1 MADPLP
7 DPDSAPAATAPA
19 PATPSAAGSAAAVAT
34 PPSSAAPRVESRTTR
49 LYRAALGPVNTARY
63 LQVFERFDAVG
74 RRLLVWNPAAGLFT
88 LGWLVFRRLWKEALV
103 YAVLAAGAIGLSLWA
118 WPLMQSWPPGVRWGL
133 LGALGLVGVLLPGL
147 LGDGWVHR
155 QVQRRLLRAVTA
167 AQSMDEARAALARQA
182 ATPARLWTL
191 VAAHAAVLGAVWL
204 VWLVWG
210 QGLWPAAARQHLA
223 APARAV
229 SPAPAA
235 PALSPPVPAASVV
248 LPSTPALSAATRQPL
263 GGDAGAVP
271 VPTRVPPQAPVQSPV
286 VVPDPPVRA
295 RPVAADQAP
304 ALVLPATPQTPAVAP
319 APASTAWQ
327 STSAE
332 PAGVPAVA
340 PPTATPLVPARPPA
354 APAAAY
360 AINVGLFADAGNAR
374 RAQARLQQAGLPVVV
389 QAITTAQGPRT
400 RVRVGPYPQRARAD
414 EAAARI
420 RTLGLEAVV
429 FPLASRP

>member
-1 MADPLP
+1 M
-7 DPDSAPAATAPA
+7 
-19 PATPSAAGSAAAVAT
+19 
-34 PPSSAAPRVESRTTR
+34 APRVESRTTR

-63 LQVFERFDAVG
+63 LRVFERFDAVG

-118 WPLMQSWPPGVRWGL
+118 WPLMQAWPPGVRWGL
-133 LGALGLVGVLLPGL
+133 LGALGLLGVLLPGL

-182 ATPARLWTL
+182 ATPTRLWKL
-191 VAAHAAVLGAVWL
+191 VATHAAVLAALWL
-204 VWLVWG
+204 VWD
-210 QGLWPAAARQHLA
+210 QGLLPAATGPHLA
-223 APARAV
+223 TTARPV
-229 SPAPAA
+229 PTAPAA
-235 PALSPPVPAASVV
+235 SPPVATASVV
-248 LPSTPALSAATRQPL
+248 LPSTPVLPAVAQQPL

-271 VPTRVPPQAPVQSPV
+271 VPAQVPPPAPVQSPV

-295 RPVAADQAP
+295 P
-304 ALVLPATPQTPAVAP
+304 PATAEQSPAVAP
-319 APASTAWQ
+319 APASIAVRT
-327 STSAE
+327 TSAE
-332 PAGVPAVA
+332 PGGVPAVA
-340 PPTATPLVPARPPA
+340 PTTVTPLVSARPPA

-374 RAQARLQQAGLPVVV
+374 RAQERLQQAGLPVVV
-389 QAITTAQGPRT
+389 QTITTAQGLRT

-420 RTLGLEAVV
+420 RSLGLEAVV
-429 FPLASRP
+429 FPLAARP

>member
-1 MADPLP
+1 M
-7 DPDSAPAATAPA
+7 APA

-63 LQVFERFDAVG
+63 LRVFERFDAVG

-103 YAVLAAGAIGLSLWA
+103 YAVLAAGAIGLGLWA
-118 WPLMQSWPPGVRWGL
+118 WPLMQTWPPGVRWGL

-182 ATPARLWTL
+182 ATPTRLWTL
-191 VAAHAAVLGAVWL
+191 VAAHAAVLGALWL
-204 VWLVWG
+204 VWD
-210 QGLWPAAARQHLA
+210 QGLWPTAAKQPLA

-229 SPAPAA
+229 SSAPAV
-235 PALSPPVPAASVV
+235 PAVSPPVAAASVV
-248 LPSTPALSAATRQPL
+248 LSSAPALSVAARQPL
-263 GGDAGAVP
+263 GGNAAGAVP
-271 VPTRVPPQAPVQSPV
+271 VPAQVPPQPPVQSP

-295 RPVAADQAP
+295 PPAIADQAP
-304 ALVLPATPQTPAVAP
+304 ALPVKPQAPVP
-319 APASTAWQ
+319 APALASVAGQT
-327 STSAE
+327 TSAE
-332 PAGVPAVA
+332 PVGGSPPV
-340 PPTATPLVPARPPA
+340 PPTVTPLLPARPPA